1 MPRASSLLCLP
12 AALVLAAAAPAV
24 ELPVIVNGTQVV
36 QANTQPSNPPAPPKM
51 QLPVIYNYPS
61 AAMPPADQKA
71 DGKLPVIV
79 NRPGAPPAANAAPVR
94 VAVTYV
100 VPTYT
105 NYMTPVAYNGYGNGG
120 MYSADVGMGYGY
132 SAPYGGGYGSA
143 FGAYAIPAYDTF
155 GPWGYGLYP
164 PLVEVLDTG
173 VRANVG
179 RLVSMPSVRSPVYG
193 HVMGV
198 YYR

>member
-1 MPRASSLLCLP
+1 MPRASSILCLP
-12 AALVLAAAAPAV
+12 AALVLAAAAPAA
-24 ELPVIVNGTQVV
+24 ELPIIVNGAQVV
-36 QANTQPSNPPAPPKM
+36 QAKTQPSDPPVPAKM

-79 NRPGAPPAANAAPVR
+79 SNPVAPRPANAPPVR
-94 VAVTYV
+94 VPVAYM

-105 NYMTPVAYNGYGNGG
+105 DYMAPVAYNAYGMGG
-120 MYSADVGMGYGY
+120 MYSADVGMSYGY
-132 SAPYGGGYGSA
+132 SAPYGGYGSGY
-143 FGAYAIPAYDTF
+143 GAYAIPAYDAF

-173 VRANVG
+173 VRVNVG
-179 RLVSMPSVRSPVYG
+179 RLVSMPSVRSPVTG